1 MSITNISYPEIFS
14 MQKNIN
20 EIENSIDNILKDV
33 EKLEEKTKHKSNLFF
48 IILVFKQYLD
58 RDNFQQTLNNI
69 LKIEDTQN
77 RIYKG
82 IVKFHE
88 LFEGG
93 KFDKFQISKMV
104 SVSDTF
110 KRIKRSI

>member
-1 MSITNISYPEIFS
+1 MKVITSYYKNPIILELLKEFELGNFNSKYMSITNISYPEIFS

-58 RDNFQQTLNNI
+58 RNNF
-69 LKIEDTQN
+69 
-77 RIYKG
+77 
-82 IVKFHE
+82 
-88 LFEGG
+88 
-93 KFDKFQISKMV
+93 
-104 SVSDTF
+104 
-110 KRIKRSI
+110 